1 MQMGP
6 TFCLYENAENPLND
20 IRGRLL
26 CTNGND
32 EIILPS
38 LVYAKQKRCTNGR
51 KHLSKGRGILSPR
64 VEGVEEAVSF

>member
-32 EIILPS
+32 EIILPKA
-38 LVYAKQKRCTNGR
+38 LCMQNKKDAQM
-51 KHLSKGRGILSPR
+51 
-64 VEGVEEAVSF
+64 E